1 MKKSILT
8 IISLIGLSFCQ
19 IEHGGIPK
27 FYNNRS
33 LDINY
38 LSIDQN
44 EIIDRNFD
52 PMVFEYGVEY
62 DMNINV
68 LESAT
73 VIYDNN
79 TVTYLFGINSSG
91 AYGIGINFDN
101 FYLTSNTQIEWTFAV
116 LKNYLPSGCNTVT
129 VVGLINNN
137 PFILNNDIEVCT

>member
-52 PMVFEYGVEY
+52 PIDG
-62 DMNINV
+62 
-68 LESAT
+68 
-73 VIYDNN
+73 
-79 TVTYLFGINSSG
+79 
-91 AYGIGINFDN
+91 
-101 FYLTSNTQIEWTFAV
+101 
-116 LKNYLPSGCNTVT
+116 
-129 VVGLINNN
+129 
-137 PFILNNDIEVCT
+137 EVK